1 MAGAGIKEIKNRI
14 GSVQSTKQVTKAMEL
29 VSSSKMRKAKDRALA
44 SRPYF
49 NTMYNTVKD
58 IATNTRGVRDPFLK
72 QREVKNKC
80 YIVIA
85 GDRGLAGGYNSNI
98 FKLTTAHMDGK
109 QEKVMTVGKKAT
121 EFFQKR
127 GYDIVAAEESVEKCD
142 YDSTLALA
150 NQAMDLYKKG
160 EIDELYICYT
170 EFISPLTQTPKL
182 MKVLPLAF
190 DKEEGKS
197 KDNSGSRARVQYLP
211 SPEAVLSYLI
221 PKLPT
226 RIRYRQWLTMQMKCF
241 LL

>member
-127 GYDIVAAEESVEKCD
+127 GCDIVAAEESVEKCD

-197 KDNSGSRARVQYLP
+197 KDNSGSRA
-211 SPEAVLSYLI
+211 I
-221 PKLPT
+221 
-226 RIRYRQWLTMQMKCF
+226 
-241 LL
+241 